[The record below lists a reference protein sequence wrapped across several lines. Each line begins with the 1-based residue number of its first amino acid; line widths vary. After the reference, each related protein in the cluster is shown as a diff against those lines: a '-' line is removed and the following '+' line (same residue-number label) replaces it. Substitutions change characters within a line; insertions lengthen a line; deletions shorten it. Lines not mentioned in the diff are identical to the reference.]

1 MDITKQI
8 SRELAIQPG
17 QIESVMALLNEGA
30 TVPFI
35 SRYRKERTGNLDEIQ
50 VRDISHRYAYFT
62 ELDERRETI
71 LDSVRSQ
78 GKLTPELASAILA
91 TVSKTELEDLYLP
104 FKPKRVTRASMARDA
119 GLEPLA
125 RRLQNLE
132 DPRAD
137 LAAEAAGFI
146 NPEKGFDTPEKTLHG
161 AGDILA
167 EEITDDAEARKTLR
181 RLAVKEGFLT
191 AIVRKEFDGQ
201 KTKFEM
207 YHDYRER
214 AATLPAHRLLAMLR
228 GEREKVLRLEL
239 EFPREKA
246 AAYLEARFV
255 RNPKSAA
262 APLLREMVKDGL
274 DRLLAP
280 ATETEVRKELRA
292 RAEAEAFKVFGDNLR
307 DLLLAPP
314 AGQLA
319 VLGID
324 PGFRTGC
331 KVAAIDRTG
340 RFLEYRA
347 IFPHEPENRTRE
359 AAETLRDMIA
369 VNRIELI
376 AIGNGTAGRETES
389 FVRDVLASFPAGK
402 RPLCVMVNESG
413 ASVYSAFGSREELKS
428 VPGLGAKT
436 FEQAAGFL
444 RIPGAR
450 NPLDDSAVHPE
461 RYGFVEN
468 LAASLGATVELMI
481 GNSRLLGSL
490 DKEHFVSDEAGL
502 PTIEDILRELEKPGR
517 DPRSAFKAPSFSE
530 TVREITDLVPGM
542 RLEGVVTNVT
552 NFGAFVDIGVHQDGL
567 VHVSELADRYV
578 SDPRKVVRVGQ
589 VVTVRVLK
597 ADPEL
602 KRIAL
607 SLKEKN

>member
-214 AATLPAHRLLAMLR
+214 AATLPSHRLLAMLR